1 MLKLFWK
8 PMYICFLCFSLGPTK
23 ENSIM
28 RYFQICYLFY
38 VYFQQQFNGKNL
50 SGNIQGNF
58 IIHLILLLQNMLC
71 FPVVNSWHILNA
83 KCFTPESAHAEM
95 GSISD
100 AEHELQL
107 VEEKIHDAQQVWF
120 SYPHKYLF
128 VCSSFPWAL
137 GIHFIHIL
145 TKFSQMHILTK
156 S

>member
-1 MLKLFWK
+1 
-8 PMYICFLCFSLGPTK
+8 MYICFLCFSLGPTK

-107 VEEKIHDAQQVWF
+107 VEEKIHDAEQV
-120 SYPHKYLF
+120 
-128 VCSSFPWAL
+128 
-137 GIHFIHIL
+137 
-145 TKFSQMHILTK
+145 
-156 S
+156 